1 MIYRDVTNGQGADYR
16 SAGSNVRFAL
26 RRRFSSF
33 FSPMPI
39 TTYKFQRR
47 SFHVH
52 KIFGRDGREEEK
64 PIGLLLLLL
73 LLLPS
78 SEGKN
83 KRKTRW
89 KRKKK
94 RGL

>member
-73 LLLPS
+73 LPS

-83 KRKTRW
+83 KRKPGGSE
-89 KRKKK
+89 KK